1 MHFSKAVVLW
11 MALVAVSSGQ
21 SSSPAATPT
30 ATPSSTANPAD
41 AAARLPVTRVILY
54 KNGVGYFEHAGHVR
68 GSQDVNVD
76 FTTAQLNDVLKSL
89 TVLDLGKG
97 RITGVSY
104 NSAAPLEKRL
114 GSLRLPVGENP
125 TTAQF
130 LDALRGARVEI
141 RSGSLAASGR
151 LLSIEE
157 REVLTGHDAPKG
169 DGDDEKS
176 GGRIG
181 LTQVSLVSDGGE
193 VRLFDLT
200 PSTSVRV
207 TEREVNE
214 EVGKYLGLVAST
226 RDQDL
231 RRMTISTAG
240 DGERNLL
247 VSYISEVPVWKS
259 TYRIVIPHEG
269 KPLLQGWA
277 IVDNTVGEDWKD
289 VELSLVAGAPQ
300 SFVQELSQPYYTRR
314 PVVALPE
321 NAMLTPQTHEAT
333 MEEAAP
339 LPPPQPNSG
348 GGVLGGSYGVLPQ
361 LAVPNRISN
370 GGMERLGAGPGG
382 GVGSGSGGG
391 FGPGVGGGVGGG
403 TYKKSLNE
411 DVGYIV
417 TDKEREAFGES
428 VGQSRE
434 LGDLFEYKLKDRVT
448 IRKNQSALVPILQS
462 RIDAEKVSVWNPS
475 ESSVLRALWV
485 SNTSDLTLD
494 GGSFNVLEGDA
505 FAGEGLMD
513 AIKPGE
519 KRILSYAADL
529 GVLVDAKQKADNQR
543 VTKVVIAHG
552 TMTQSTQE
560 RQENTYTIRN
570 RDTSPRSVVIEHPAR
585 PGWKLADD
593 DAKPAE
599 SSASFHRFRLTVD
612 SKQTATLLVKEYRP
626 ISNSYALTNVTD
638 SQIKFFLE
646 QKMINADVEKAL
658 RRILLQKND
667 IAGLDALIAGRRTQV
682 TSISDDQQRVREN
695 MKALKGSAEEKALVE
710 RYVRELNEQEDRVQA
725 LRSEISELQ
734 QKREAAQSTLNGM
747 IEALQM
753 EATL

>member
-1 MHFSKAVVLW
+1 MRLSKTAVLW
-11 MALVAVSSGQ
+11 LLLVALASGQ
-21 SSSPAATPT
+21 SSTQPAN
-30 ATPSSTANPAD
+30 SGDS
-41 AAARLPVTRVILY
+41 AARLPVTRVILY

-104 NSAAPLEKRL
+104 NSAAPRERRL

-141 RSGSLAASGR
+141 RSGSLSASGR

-157 REVLTGHDAPKG
+157 REVITGR
-169 DGDDEKS
+169 DGTKTDGSDEEKLK
-176 GGRIG
+176 GRIG
-181 LTQVSLVSDGGE
+181 LTQVSLVGDTGE

-200 PSTSVRV
+200 PATSVRV
-207 TEREVNE
+207 TERDVNE

-226 RDQDL
+226 RDQDV

-259 TYRIVIPHEG
+259 TYRIVIPNEG
-269 KPLLQGWA
+269 NPLLQGWA

-333 MEEAAP
+333 MEGQTDVVNGELRSPKMVATGVVGGVPGGVPGGSMGGVIGGIAGGGIAPSVIRTDGAPPPAAP
-339 LPPPQPNSG
+339 RPDATMMAETLESG
-348 GGVLGGSYGVLPQ
+348 TT
-361 LAVPNRISN
+361 
-370 GGMERLGAGPGG
+370 
-382 GVGSGSGGG
+382 VG
-391 FGPGVGGGVGGG
+391 
-403 TYKKSLNE
+403 E
-411 DVGYIV
+411 
-417 TDKEREAFGES
+417 
-428 VGQSRE
+428 SRE

-475 ESSVLRALWV
+475 DSSVLRALWV
-485 SNTSDLTLD
+485 NNSSNLTLD

-519 KRILSYAADL
+519 KRIMSYAADL

-543 VTKVVIAHG
+543 VTKIIIAHG

-570 RDTSPRSVVIEHPAR
+570 RDTSARTVVIEHPAR
-585 PGWKLADD
+585 PGWKLTDD
-593 DAKPAE
+593 EKPAE

-612 SKQTATLLVKEYRP
+612 PKKTSTLLVREYRP
-626 ISNSYALTNVTD
+626 ILNNYQLTNVTD
-638 SQIKFFLE
+638 HEIKFFLE
-646 QKMINADVEKAL
+646 QKMINPDVEKAL
-658 RRILLQKND
+658 RRIVAQKND
-667 IAGLDALIAGRRTQV
+667 VAVLDAVITGRRAQV
-682 TSISDDQQRVREN
+682 SSISDDQQRVREN
-695 MKALKGSAEEKALVE
+695 MKALKGSSEEKALVE
-710 RYVRELNEQEDRVQA
+710 RYVRELNEQEDRVQS
-725 LRSEISELQ
+725 LRHEISETQ
-734 QKREAAQSTLNGM
+734 QKRDAAQSSLNGM

-753 EATL
+753 EVTL

>member
-1 MHFSKAVVLW
+1 MRFSKTAVLW
-11 MALVAVSSGQ
+11 LALVAMSSGQ
-21 SSSPAATPT
+21 SPSPS
-30 ATPSSTANPAD
+30 TPSAHPAD
-41 AAARLPVTRVILY
+41 SAARLPVTRVILY
-54 KNGVGYFEHAGHVR
+54 KNGVGYFEHAGHIR

-141 RSGSLAASGR
+141 HSGSLSASGR

-157 REVLTGHDAPKG
+157 REVITGHDAPKG
-169 DGDDEKS
+169 DGGEDEKS
-176 GGRIG
+176 GSRIG

-200 PSTSVRV
+200 PATSVRV
-207 TEREVNE
+207 TERDVNE

-226 RDQDL
+226 RDQDV

-259 TYRIVIPHEG
+259 TYRIVIPNEG

-277 IVDNTVGEDWKD
+277 IVDNTVGEDWND

-333 MEEAAP
+333 ME
-339 LPPPQPNSG
+339 PQTDIVNGELRTPTQITAG
-348 GGVLGGSYGVLPQ
+348 VVGGV
-361 LAVPNRISN
+361 
-370 GGMERLGAGPGG
+370 PGG
-382 GVGSGSGGG
+382 VAGGQMGGVIGGIASGSGR
-391 FGPGVGGGVGGG
+391 GVAASVLRKDGAPPPAAPRPDSTMIAESLEQGTTVGE
-403 TYKKSLNE
+403 T
-411 DVGYIV
+411 
-417 TDKEREAFGES
+417 
-428 VGQSRE
+428 RE

-462 RIDAEKVSVWNPS
+462 RVDAEKVSVWNPS

-485 SNTSDLTLD
+485 DNTSDLTLD

-519 KRILSYAADL
+519 KRLLSYAADL

-543 VTKVVIAHG
+543 VTKIIIAHG

-570 RDTSPRSVVIEHPAR
+570 RDTSTRTVVIEHPAR
-585 PGWKLADD
+585 PGWKLTDD
-593 DAKPAE
+593 EKPAE
-599 SSASFHRFRLTVD
+599 SSASFHRFRLTVEP
-612 SKQTATLLVKEYRP
+612 KKTTTLLVKEYRP
-626 ISNSYALTNVTD
+626 ILNSYQLTNVSD
-638 SQIKFFLE
+638 NQIKFFLE
-646 QKMINADVEKAL
+646 QNMINADVEKAL
-658 RRILLQKND
+658 RRIALQKND
-667 IAGLDALIAGRRTQV
+667 IVVLDAVITGRRAQV
-682 TSISDDQQRVREN
+682 SSISEDQQRVREN

-725 LRSEISELQ
+725 LRREIAEMQ
-734 QKREAAQSTLNGM
+734 QKRDAAQSALNGM

-753 EATL
+753 EVTL

>member
-1 MHFSKAVVLW
+1 MRSLKIAFVCLLLAS
-11 MALVAVSSGQ
+11 VSSGQ
-21 SSSPAATPT
+21 SS
-30 ATPSSTANPAD
+30 TPSSPSAD
-41 AAARLPVTRVILY
+41 PAARLPVTRVILY

-104 NSAAPLEKRL
+104 NSAAPLERRL
-114 GSLRLPVGENP
+114 GSLHLPVGENP

-130 LDALRGARVEI
+130 LDALRGARLEV
-141 RSGSLAASGR
+141 RNGSESASGR
-151 LLSIEE
+151 LLSVEE
-157 REVLTGHDAPKG
+157 RDVAGKG
-169 DGDDEKS
+169 DQK
-176 GGRIG
+176 IT
-181 LTQVSLVSDGGE
+181 LTQISVVSDGGD
-193 VRLFDLT
+193 VRIFDLT

-207 TEREVNE
+207 AEREVND

-226 RDQDL
+226 RDQDV

-259 TYRIVIPHEG
+259 TYRIVIPSDG

-333 MEEAAP
+333 LEEAAP
-339 LPPPQPNSG
+339 LPPPPAASAGVIGGVAG
-348 GGVLGGSYGVLPQ
+348 GGAFNAPKLTMPS
-361 LAVPNRISN
+361 RISS
-370 GGMERLGAGPGG
+370 GVGASVGAGAGG
-382 GVGSGSGGG
+382 GAN
-391 FGPGVGGGVGGG
+391 
-403 TYKKSLNE
+403 KKLLDE
-411 DVGYIV
+411 DVAYIV
-417 TDKEREAFGES
+417 TDKEREAFGDT
-428 VGQSRE
+428 VGQTHE
-434 LGDLFEYKLKDRVT
+434 LGDLFEYKLKDRIT

-475 ESSVLRALWV
+475 DSNVLHALWV
-485 SNTSDLTLD
+485 DNTTDLTLD

-505 FAGEGLMD
+505 FAGEGLMG

-519 KRILSYAADL
+519 KRLLSYAADL
-529 GVLVDAKQKADNQR
+529 GVLVDAKQKTDNQR
-543 VTKVVIAHG
+543 VTKITIAHG

-570 RDTSPRSVVIEHPAR
+570 RDTSTRTLVIEHPAR
-585 PGWKLADD
+585 PGWKLTDD
-593 DAKPAE
+593 EKPAE
-599 SSASFHRFRLTVD
+599 SSASFHRFRLTVEPKK
-612 SKQTATLLVKEYRP
+612 STTLLVKEYRP
-626 ISNSYALTNVTD
+626 ILNSYALTNVTD

-646 QKMINADVEKAL
+646 QKMINPDVEKAL
-658 RRILLQKND
+658 RRIVAQKND
-667 IAGLDALIAGRRTQV
+667 VAGLDGMMAGRRTQV
-682 TSISDDQQRVREN
+682 TSISEDQQRVREN
-695 MKALKGSAEEKALVE
+695 MKALKGSSEEKALVE

-725 LRSEISELQ
+725 LRREISELQ
-734 QKREAAQSTLNGM
+734 QKRDTAQMTLNGM